1 MCASAQ
7 WAGKQTYSS
16 AAGEVVGATGW
27 LRATRL
33 TRYTKWTLGSG
44 LQDCKERFFFA
55 FYLLIEAKHCQTDLA
70 RYRGLEV
77 QQASRRGGRRG
88 QTISWL
94 CSCDDAAPGIKPE
107 EQGQGKQVK
116 SRGWRI
122 FWSRARLGAICSVSG
137 VVEGSSGEHQGCQLF
152 WVNN

>member
-1 MCASAQ
+1 MLSAYLEE
-7 WAGKQTYSS
+7 KQR
-16 AAGEVVGATGW
+16 E
-27 LRATRL
+27 
-33 TRYTKWTLGSG
+33 
-44 LQDCKERFFFA
+44 
-55 FYLLIEAKHCQTDLA
+55 TDLA
-70 RYRGLEV
+70 RFRGLEV
-77 QQASRRGGRRG
+77 QASRRRGRRRG

-137 VVEGSSGEHQGCQLF
+137 VVEESSGEHQGCQLF

>member
-1 MCASAQ
+1 M
-7 WAGKQTYSS
+7 
-16 AAGEVVGATGW
+16 
-27 LRATRL
+27 
-33 TRYTKWTLGSG
+33 
-44 LQDCKERFFFA
+44 
-55 FYLLIEAKHCQTDLA
+55 A

-77 QQASRRGGRRG
+77 QASRRGGRRRG

-122 FWSRARLGAICSVSG
+122 FYSRARLGAICSVSG
-137 VVEGSSGEHQGCQLF
+137 VVEESSGEHQGCQLF

>member
-1 MCASAQ
+1 MVESNQADQVYQVDAWQ
-7 WAGKQTYSS
+7 WLTGLQ
-16 AAGEVVGATGW
+16 GEV
-27 LRATRL
+27 
-33 TRYTKWTLGSG
+33 
-44 LQDCKERFFFA
+44 FFA
-55 FYLLIEAKHCQTDLA
+55 VYLLIEAKHCQTDLA
-70 RYRGLEV
+70 IYRGLEV
-77 QQASRRGGRRG
+77 QQASRRGGRRRG

>member
-1 MCASAQ
+1 MLLSAYLEE
-7 WAGKQTYSS
+7 KQ
-16 AAGEVVGATGW
+16 
-27 LRATRL
+27 R
-33 TRYTKWTLGSG
+33 
-44 LQDCKERFFFA
+44 
-55 FYLLIEAKHCQTDLA
+55 QTDLA

-77 QQASRRGGRRG
+77 QQASRRRGRRRG

-94 CSCDDAAPGIKPE
+94 CSCDDAAPGIRLE

-122 FWSRARLGAICSVSG
+122 FWSKARLGAICSVSG
-137 VVEGSSGEHQGCQLF
+137 VVEESSGEHQGCQLF